1 LKVRPKIHDIL
12 TDLRK
17 HLANDRWGLEKLEEL
32 VAAHDQVLREGQI
45 WPHVQAYNAAIASV
59 LGHSCAAPTYFLH
72 SSWSFDHPTGELH
85 NQNLAEV
92 FVAFE
97 LGLIKQIGDSN
108 VEGDIVEFGI
118 YQGSMLGKLLNHA
131 EAIGLQRQFYGFD
144 SFEGLSEPSPEND
157 YDSWKKGQYAA
168 GYDLVARN
176 LRLSERPHLKLI
188 PGWVEESLKSPDA
201 QAIASV
207 AYARIDV
214 DIYDP
219 TVDCLNFLT
228 GRLAD
233 RSVLV
238 FDDWAYTAEKG
249 ESRAFFE
256 WQSRTPQYRF
266 EWLGQCSSRFYL
278 RVHHR

>member
-12 TDLRK
+12 TDLRN
-17 HLANDRWGLEKLEEL
+17 HLTNDQQGLEKLEEL

-97 LGLIKQIGDSN
+97 LGLIKHIRDNN

-118 YQGSMLGKLLNHA
+118 YQGSMLGKLLDHA
-131 EAIGLQRQFYGFD
+131 EAIGLRRQFYGFD

-168 GYDLVARN
+168 GYDP
-176 LRLSERPHLKLI
+176 E
-188 PGWVEESLKSPDA
+188 A
-201 QAIASV
+201 QAIEKI

-228 GRLAD
+228 GRLTD